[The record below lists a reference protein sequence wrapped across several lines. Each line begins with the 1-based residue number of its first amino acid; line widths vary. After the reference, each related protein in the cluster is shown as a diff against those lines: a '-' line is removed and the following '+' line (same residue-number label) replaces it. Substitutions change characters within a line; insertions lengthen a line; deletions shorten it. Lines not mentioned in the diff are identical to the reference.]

1 MPLLPPSTAANGVI
15 AILSWGAKGNV
26 STDYIVDTAAGAALD
41 LANDM
46 PPPRAEDDAVVG
58 HAVKVCSSGLDR
70 IFDNASTWGSS
81 SISTR
86 AMLPS
91 LSCQSFH
98 FFVLVLE
105 SWTRDCGGSG
115 AQSTRLHLRLAIR

>member
-15 AILSWGAKGNV
+15 AISSWGAKGNV

-98 FFVLVLE
+98 RLLRVLDAGLPV
-105 SWTRDCGGSG
+105 RHCQC
-115 AQSTRLHLRLAIR
+115 AQSTRLNLRLAIR